1 MVFANIEYLFL
12 AIIAY
17 TLYCMVYLEAKENL
31 KLPFRFRMHGYMRI
45 LLKVIRIICYMLHLY
60 CASLHWL

>member
-1 MVFANIEYLFL
+1 MVLPILNICF

-17 TLYCMVYLEAKENL
+17 TLYCMVYLEGKKTEAAL
-31 KLPFRFRMHGYMRI
+31 QISDARVYAHT
-45 LLKVIRIICYMLHLY
+45 LKVIRIICYMLHLY